1 MANNRPYKYFDM
13 AKLINNVTKKE
24 IDVRVSYDHP
34 ACSYGRAV
42 WVDKNNEAYTQVDM
56 PTPLYTII
64 PDEQDERERIGRE
77 ISELRK
83 ASGLSQAEL
92 GERIGCD
99 RSYIAKIENG
109 RQHISINVLFKIT
122 TELGARVEII
132 KHGNM

>member
-1 MANNRPYKYFDM
+1 M

-24 IDVRVSYDHP
+24 FEVRVSYEHP

-42 WVDKNNEAYTQVDM
+42 WIDKNNQAYTQVGM

-83 ASGLSQAEL
+83 ASGLSQTEL
-92 GERIGCD
+92 GARIGCD

-122 TELGARVEII
+122 TELGASVEII

>member
-1 MANNRPYKYFDM
+1 M
-13 AKLINNVTKKE
+13 AKLINNITKKE
-24 IDVRVSYDHP
+24 IEVKVSYEHP

-42 WVDKNNEAYTQVDM
+42 WVDKNNQAYTQVGM

-64 PDEQDERERIGRE
+64 PDEQDERERVGRD

-83 ASGLSQAEL
+83 AAGLSQTDL

-109 RQHISINVLFKIT
+109 RQHISINVLFKIA
-122 TELGARVEII
+122 TELGARVEIV
-132 KHGNM
+132 KQG

>member
-1 MANNRPYKYFDM
+1 M
-13 AKLINNVTKKE
+13 AKLINNVTNKE
-24 IDVRVSYDHP
+24 VEVRVSYEHP

-42 WVDKNNEAYTQVDM
+42 WADENNQAYMQVGM
-56 PTPLYTII
+56 ITPLYTVI

-83 ASGLSQAEL
+83 ASGLSQTEL
-92 GERIGCD
+92 GARIGCD

-122 TELGARVEII
+122 TELGASVEIV
-132 KHGNM
+132 KHD

>member
-1 MANNRPYKYFDM
+1 M
-13 AKLINNVTKKE
+13 AKLINNVTNKE
-24 IDVRVSYDHP
+24 VEVRASYNHP

-42 WVDKNNEAYTQVDM
+42 WVDKNNEAYTQVGM
-56 PTPLYTII
+56 STPLYTII

-83 ASGLSQAEL
+83 ASGLSQTEL
-92 GERIGCD
+92 GARIGCD

-122 TELGARVEII
+122 TELRARVEII

>member
-1 MANNRPYKYFDM
+1 M
-13 AKLINNVTKKE
+13 AKLINNVTNKE
-24 IDVRVSYDHP
+24 VEVRVSYEHP

-42 WVDKNNEAYTQVDM
+42 WGDKNNEAYTQVGM

-83 ASGLSQAEL
+83 ASGLSQTEL
-92 GERIGCD
+92 GARIGCD

-122 TELGARVEII
+122 TELRARVEII

>member
-1 MANNRPYKYFDM
+1 M
-13 AKLINNVTKKE
+13 AKLINNVTNKE
-24 IDVRVSYDHP
+24 VEVRVSYEHP

-42 WVDKNNEAYTQVDM
+42 WVDKNNEAYTQVGM

-83 ASGLSQAEL
+83 AYGLSQTEL
-92 GERIGCD
+92 GARIGCD

-122 TELGARVEII
+122 TELRARVEII